1 MNLLPNDLSA
11 EGASSL
17 GDPGV
22 CPLACWSKLI
32 EK

>member
-22 CPLACWSKLI
+22 CPP
-32 EK
+32 ENFEN